1 MGKRNRSRMT
11 TRIATTIGELLA
23 AAWEAAP
30 GLGLARA
37 RRVAVLLAVSPLAR
51 RASRTIQ
58 FVR

>member
-1 MGKRNRSRMT
+1 MKTAKRSTN
-11 TRIATTIGELLA
+11 RIATTVGELLS
-23 AAWEAAP
+23 AAWEATP

-37 RRVAVLLAVSPLAR
+37 RRAAVLIAFSPLAR

>member
-1 MGKRNRSRMT
+1 MKRTRTGK
-11 TRIATTIGELLA
+11 RIATTVGELLSA
-23 AAWEAAP
+23 VWEAAP

-37 RRVAVLLAVSPLAR
+37 ERAAVLIAVSPLTR

>member
-1 MGKRNRSRMT
+1 MKSAKRST
-11 TRIATTIGELLA
+11 TRIATTVGELLSA
-23 AAWEAAP
+23 VWEAAP

-37 RRVAVLLAVSPLAR
+37 QRAAVLIAVSPLAR